1 MQLIRS
7 NSFTTGHSAETGV
20 VPVVPGSGG
29 PVVLDC
35 VEVVVPGSGVP
46 VVPGSGA
53 VDFNDSLAK
62 STIRTILMINNTS
75 RRTLSTISKVV
86 NFCSFFLAIFSAELG
101 QSFQFSEAQ
110 LPYLEIRDDHEYFM
124 MLL

>member
-1 MQLIRS
+1 METKFITQTFVGGWSGMQLIRS

-53 VDFNDSLAK
+53 
-62 STIRTILMINNTS
+62 
-75 RRTLSTISKVV
+75 ISKA
-86 NFCSFFLAIFSAELG
+86 NIK
-101 QSFQFSEAQ
+101 
-110 LPYLEIRDDHEYFM
+110 
-124 MLL
+124 